1 MNVSNQRNEFVKDF
15 LVSHEKVRLSMIRV
29 SNLTPM
35 QLSVVIHEL
44 LVLEVWRQNV
54 LPLIL
59 SRYSSRAKASFPTYI
74 VVSVYSC
81 YTVIAA
87 VKLIVEALDVFIL

>member
-1 MNVSNQRNEFVKDF
+1 MLHCVWYYTLILMFT
-15 LVSHEKVRLSMIRV
+15 L
-29 SNLTPM
+29 

-74 VVSVYSC
+74 VVSIS
-81 YTVIAA
+81 
-87 VKLIVEALDVFIL
+87 